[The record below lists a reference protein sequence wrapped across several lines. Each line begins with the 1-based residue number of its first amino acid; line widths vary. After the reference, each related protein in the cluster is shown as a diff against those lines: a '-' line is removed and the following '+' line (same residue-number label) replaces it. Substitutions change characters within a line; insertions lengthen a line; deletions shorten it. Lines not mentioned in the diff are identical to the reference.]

1 MLYFVFREIPKQ
13 LFVVSF
19 RRKQEKMRSLFS
31 TQGSVFNKS
40 YHTDI
45 LFLLFQTQQ
54 QRISMGLTNEL
65 RQAGRIA
72 AAECCEF
79 LNASPTPYHCVE
91 YCKTEL
97 VKNGFSQLME
107 NASWEGQVKQNG
119 KYFITRN
126 QSSLIAFTV
135 GGKFVGGNGFKIVGA
150 HTDSPCFLVK
160 PKSAQTSVG
169 YKEVG
174 IQTYGGGMWHTW
186 FDRDLSVAGRVVIQ
200 KDGKLITKLVKIVKP
215 ILRIPNL
222 AIHLTE
228 RGGDFGYNKEQHLL
242 PMMSSEIMS
251 KLVSPE
257 PEGDDKKEKP
267 KHHLELLN
275 LIAKETDCE
284 VGEISD
290 FDLYLYDTQDAVV
303 GGIHDE
309 FIFGARLDNLLS
321 CYNCLKAMTD
331 LSVSDIK
338 GDDMISMFSIY
349 DHEEVGSASA
359 VGAGS
364 SMTNDIIRRLT
375 ASFTTSTDSFER
387 AIRSSFVMSVDGVHG
402 VHPNYSEKHE
412 MNHRPLMHKGPTIKY
427 NGNQRYA
434 TTSIGSGIVKM
445 CAAKSDIPIQEVCVK
460 NDSPCGSTIGP
471 IISTGTGI
479 HTLDIGVPMLSMHS
493 VREQCGTVDI
503 HFMTKL
509 IHSFLVNFSTFQ
521 TAELA

>member
-1 MLYFVFREIPKQ
+1 M
-13 LFVVSF
+13 S
-19 RRKQEKMRSLFS
+19 
-31 TQGSVFNKS
+31 
-40 YHTDI
+40 
-45 LFLLFQTQQ
+45 
-54 QRISMGLTNEL
+54 LTNEL
-65 RQAGRIA
+65 RQAGRLA
-72 AAECCEF
+72 ATECCEF

-91 YCKTEL
+91 YCKSQL
-97 VKNGFSQLME
+97 VKKGYSQLME

-119 KYFITRN
+119 KYFVTRN

-135 GGKFVGGNGFKIVGA
+135 GGQFQGGNGFKIVGA

-160 PKSAQTSVG
+160 PKSAQSSVG

-174 IQTYGGGMWHTW
+174 IQTYGGGLWHTW
-186 FDRDLSVAGRVVIQ
+186 FDRDLSIAGRVVVQ
-200 KDGKLITKLVKIVKP
+200 KEGKLATKLIRIAKP

-222 AIHLTE
+222 AIHLTD
-228 RGGDFGYNKEQHLL
+228 RGEGFNYNKEQHLL

-251 KLVSPE
+251 KLVNPE
-257 PEGDDKKEKP
+257 EPKKEGEKDKESP
-267 KHHLELLN
+267 KHHPEMLK
-275 LIAKETDCE
+275 LIAGELGCE
-284 VGEISD
+284 VAEISD

-321 CYNCLKAMTD
+321 CYNCLKGMGDMTTQEIAAD
-331 LSVSDIK
+331 N
-338 GDDMISMFSIY
+338 MISMFSIY

-364 SMTNDIIRRLT
+364 SMTSDIIRRLT
-375 ASFTTSTDSFER
+375 SCFTSSSDAFER

-402 VHPNYSEKHE
+402 VHPNYSEKHQ

-427 NGNQRYA
+427 NANQRYA
-434 TTSIGSGIVKM
+434 TTSVGSGIVKM
-445 CAAKSDIPIQEVCVK
+445 CASHVGIPIQEVCVK

-493 VREQCGTVDI
+493 VREQCGTVDL
-503 HFMTKL
+503 HYMNKL
-509 IHSFLVNFSTFQ
+509 IHSFFVNFATFQ